1 MITLDYLKS
10 LDACSPAVDW
20 FSAEFPEG
28 AETKDALAACHRDDW
43 VCWFACRVSEN
54 YRWWC
59 AGKAF
64 EWAAQRHLTLRQWA
78 NNVNADNWR
87 SAAASAYAAY
97 TASAAYDAAVAAARI
112 KTKAE
117 VLAIVRRHYPT
128 MPERNA
134 S

>member
-1 MITLDYLKS
+1 MAQARLQAAMNTQPQNANAIAQAQAMVAAFTNTLTRANATIEQRNAAY
-10 LDACSPAVDW
+10 DAA
-20 FSAEFPEG
+20 
-28 AETKDALAACHRDDW
+28 
-43 VCWFACRVSEN
+43 
-54 YRWWC
+54 
-59 AGKAF
+59 
-64 EWAAQRHLTLRQWA
+64 
-78 NNVNADNWR
+78 
-87 SAAASAYAAY
+87 AAY